1 MSTYTPYA
9 ILKDHFEGLLNA
21 YKNGSYIDYG
31 YTYEDLR
38 DTYEQMFDMK
48 INRVEIFRT
57 PLKISSLPIGAI
69 ATLVEPENYNKDLE
83 TGLMPTEKCVVST
96 NSINEE
102 ILTAIANKRP
112 TESDI
117 REYALFVYDSIKR
130 VVEWDVFYTNN
141 DYKARSNP
149 YALTVKVI
157 PLYFAVRHVMDWCYA
172 ESVRD
177 AAKKA
182 FRDIIER
189 DISPLEECVD
199 EILFNIIDRPYTQSI
214 YEIYKI
220 VTVKGECGLFLLRN
234 VL

>member
-1 MSTYTPYA
+1 MA
-9 ILKDHFEGLLNA
+9 IRFNEKFAAPFLDADDLACLTAQVEAAHKMIADGSGLGNDFL
-21 YKNGSYIDYG
+21 GWV
-31 YTYEDLR
+31 DL
-38 DTYEQMFDMK
+38 
-48 INRVEIFRT
+48 
-57 PLKISSLPIGAI
+57 
-69 ATLVEPENYNKDLE
+69 PENYDKDLE

-102 ILTAIANKRP
+102 ILIAIANKRP

-141 DYKARSNP
+141 DYKARNNP